1 MNISVNCVAYGRAVA
16 SYLLTY
22 IRYNNPDCKNAFTDD
37 GATRKGD
44 ILMLNLRHFRVFTV
58 TNFYQALEHT
68 KDENRLK
75 KSPETVKNGP
85 TPASFL
91 FIFGLFKKTIQ
102 FYKKSMRKMSIQYM
116 APGFEPTAFRT

>member
-1 MNISVNCVAYGRAVA
+1 
-16 SYLLTY
+16 
-22 IRYNNPDCKNAFTDD
+22 
-37 GATRKGD
+37 
-44 ILMLNLRHFRVFTV
+44 MLNLRHFRVFTV

-68 KDENRLK
+68 KDENKLK

-116 APGFEPTAFRT
+116 APGFEPTTFRT